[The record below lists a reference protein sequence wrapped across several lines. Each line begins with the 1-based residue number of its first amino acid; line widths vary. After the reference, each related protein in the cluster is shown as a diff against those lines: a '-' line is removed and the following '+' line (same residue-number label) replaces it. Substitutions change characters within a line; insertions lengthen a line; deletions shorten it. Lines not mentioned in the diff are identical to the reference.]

1 VRSLADASV
10 SYLTD
15 KENHELSDARILG
28 SGGFVSAILQRSERG
43 LVRKYLARRPLEELM
58 ALAAK
63 RSGVEAE
70 LISSRSRQKKYS
82 QARSLLAWLAVEE
95 EGYPAAVVAR
105 FLGISRVG
113 VKKALERWP
122 KSES

>member
-1 VRSLADASV
+1 LRGRFLRQDLLWTFNV
-10 SYLTD
+10 SCQDLTPRQF
-15 KENHELSDARILG
+15 S
-28 SGGFVSAILQRSERG
+28 SAILQRSEKA
-43 LVRKYLARRPLEELM
+43 LVGKYLARRPLEELRV
-58 ALAAK
+58 LAAK

-95 EGYPAAVVAR
+95 EGYPSAVVAQ

-122 KSES
+122 QSDRK